1 MKHHRMWGGSRV
13 GNRRQKAR
21 YVTWAL
27 ATLLIVGVFAGSW
40 AITTTL
46 SNGVSRSYQRALAA
60 YDLDLAVT
68 TMAARENTAISSKL
82 PGPIRDF
89 VATLAQARSDES
101 VWDAFGRAPDGF
113 DPYLSLESRIAQ
125 LLNSGDY
132 VGAIRLDR
140 SVENSKSVTIA
151 AALNGQARTAHRQA
165 LRDDARYRL
174 LSRWT
179 HLLLL
184 LALLLLMGGVGLVA
198 YRRERDLRRSSEDS
212 ERKIRALLEHG
223 GDAILLVDSG
233 GMITFAN
240 EACRRVL
247 GAAVDDI
254 LEFRYQELAN
264 SLKSPQ
270 LIDILDLARRSP
282 GELFTET
289 MPIGDDELTIVEV
302 NVCDYSDRPVVGSAI
317 VNIRD
322 ITERL
327 LTQAALTRE
336 ESFSADLME
345 HAPLFVYVKDLDLRF
360 LRVNSVALRI
370 LGRRADEMIGRTAA
384 ELFTAD
390 TAALLEDS
398 DRRAVEEG
406 EFTAEQ
412 SLVLDGMRTPVS
424 ATYFLLREPSGEPYA
439 VVAVAMDLTEV
450 ETLRATERELLA
462 GFAHSTDA
470 MVTSYN
476 GLITSWN
483 AAAEEMFGY
492 AAGDI
497 MGREV
502 GVLVAP
508 SHRDRVPAIAA
519 AVYSGQSVTAAKVMG
534 QRKDGST
541 FVGSLSA
548 APIVDR
554 SGVVI
559 GVSSVIHDRTT
570 EVTLATQLRTDTL
583 TGLPNR
589 EALIDHLNAV
599 IMMDSSEVT
608 GVGPSIYLAKLKMD
622 RFDQLLSVFGGTV
635 AGTFVHIIAD
645 RLATFAPLGAFVAR
659 TESSQFALNYSAT
672 SRADAERFL
681 EGVYEFI
688 TAPIEVDGRNLT
700 VSITVGVSTCTSDDV
715 GIVLSEAALL
725 SQRVRPIGS
734 HPIAFYDDAMHQQL
748 VTDVTLIEELRSAL
762 IERQLVPYFQPIVD
776 LATSEIVGFEA
787 LARWPHDTRGLIA
800 PDQFIG
806 LAEDNGL
813 IVDLGGQIRLEACRQ
828 VVEWQRATSR
838 PSLEMH
844 VNVSAHELKNA
855 DFVTATA
862 TLIEETG
869 VNPQTVVFEITE
881 STLANS
887 DEMMATIREVNALG
901 IRWSVDDFGTGY
913 SSLSYLRRFPIDS
926 MKIDRSF
933 IMESGTSN
941 GAAMVKSIVDIATVL
956 GLSTIAEGIESS
968 EQRDLVA
975 ALGGQRGQGF
985 FWHRPAPAREVYE
998 YLKRSTAGS

>member
-1 MKHHRMWGGSRV
+1 V
-13 GNRRQKAR
+13 GNPRPNVRFAL
-21 YVTWAL
+21 WGL
-27 ATLLIVGVFAGSW
+27 ATLLIVGTFAGSW
-40 AITTTL
+40 VVT
-46 SNGVSRSYQRALAA
+46 SNLTNDISTSFQRSLATIR
-60 YDLDLAVT
+60 LDLEVDT
-68 TMAARENTAISSKL
+68 IAARESFAISSKA
-82 PGPIRDF
+82 PGPIHDF
-89 VATLAQARSDES
+89 MAAVVQARRNEAM
-101 VWDAFGRAPDGF
+101 WDTIERVPVGLDS
-113 DPYLSLESRIAQ
+113 YLSLESRIAQ
-125 LLNSGDY
+125 LLTSGDY
-132 VGAIRLDR
+132 TGAVRLDR
-140 SVENSKSVTIA
+140 SVENSASVTIA
-151 AALNGQARTAHRQA
+151 AALAEQARAEHRQA
-165 LRDDARYRL
+165 LQAIARYRL
-174 LSRWT
+174 LSQWT
-179 HLLLL
+179 HSLFL
-184 LALLLLMGGVGLVA
+184 LALLLSIGGIGLEE
-198 YRRERDLRRSSEDS
+198 YRREGDRRRLSEDS

-247 GAAVDDI
+247 GTAVDDI
-254 LEFRYQELAN
+254 LKLRYQELAH

-270 LIDILDLARRSP
+270 LVDILDLARRSP
-282 GELFTET
+282 GQLFTET
-289 MPIGDDELTIVEV
+289 MPVGDDELTIVEV
-302 NVCDYSDRPVVGSAI
+302 NVCDYEERPAVGSAI

-360 LRVNSVALRI
+360 LRVNSVVARI

-384 ELFTAD
+384 ELFAAD
-390 TAALLEDS
+390 AAELLEDS
-398 DRRAVEEG
+398 DRRAIEEG

-412 SLVLDGMRTPVS
+412 WLVLDGVRTPVL

-439 VVAVAMDLTEV
+439 VAAVAMDLTEV
-450 ETLRATERELLA
+450 EGLRATEREMLA
-462 GFAHSTDA
+462 GFAHTTDA
-470 MVTSYN
+470 MVTSYK

-483 AAAEEMFGY
+483 TAAEEMFGY

-497 MGREV
+497 IGREI

-519 AVYSGQSVTAAKVMG
+519 AVYSGQSVTAESVLG

-548 APIVDR
+548 APIVDG
-554 SGVVI
+554 SGAVI

-599 IMMDSSEVT
+599 MMMDSSGVT
-608 GVGPSIYLAKLKMD
+608 GVGPSIYLAKLKVD
-622 RFDQLLSVFGGTV
+622 RFDQLLSVFGGSI
-635 AGTFVHIIAD
+635 AGTFVHVIAD
-645 RLATFAPLGAFVAR
+645 RLATFAPLGTFVAR
-659 TESSQFALNYSAT
+659 TESSQFALTFSAT

-681 EGVYEFI
+681 EGVHEFI
-688 TAPIEVDGRNLT
+688 TTPIEVDGRNLT
-700 VSITVGVSTCTSDDV
+700 VSITVGISTCTSDDV
-715 GIVLSEAALL
+715 GIVLSRAALL

-734 HPIAFYDDAMHQQL
+734 HPIVFFDDAMHQQL
-748 VTDVTLIEELRSAL
+748 VIDVTLIEELRSAL
-762 IERQLVPYFQPIVD
+762 RERKLVPYYQPIVD
-776 LATSEIVGFEA
+776 LATNEIVGFEA
-787 LARWPHDTRGLIA
+787 LARWPHVTRGLIA

-828 VVEWQRATSR
+828 VVEWQRATSH
-838 PSLEMH
+838 PALEMH

-855 DFVTATA
+855 DIVTATA
-862 TLIEETG
+862 SLIKETG
-869 VNPQTVVFEITE
+869 VDPQTVIFEITE
-881 STLANS
+881 STLADS
-887 DEMMATIREVNALG
+887 SEMMATIREVNSLG

-933 IMESGTSN
+933 VMESGNSK
-941 GAAMVKSIVDIATVL
+941 GAAMVKSIIDIATVL

-985 FWHRPAPAREVYE
+985 FWHRPAPAREVHE
-998 YLKRSTAGS
+998 YLKGSTA

>member
-1 MKHHRMWGGSRV
+1 MWGNRV
-13 GNRRQKAR
+13 GGRRPKAR
-21 YVTWAL
+21 YVIWAL
-27 ATLLIVGVFAGSW
+27 VALLLVATFAASW
-40 AITTTL
+40 ASTSAL
-46 SNGVSRSYQRALAA
+46 SNRISRSYQRALAA
-60 YDLDLAVT
+60 YDLELSVT
-68 TMAARENTAISSKL
+68 KVADRESAAITSKA

-89 VATLAQARSDES
+89 VTSIVLVAGDEA
-101 VWDAFGRAPDGF
+101 VWDTFGRAPVGF
-113 DPYLSLESRIAQ
+113 DSYISLETRIAKF
-125 LLNSGDY
+125 LKSGDY
-132 VGAIRLDR
+132 AEAVRLDR
-140 SVENSKSVTIA
+140 SVENSQSVTIA
-151 AALNGQARTAHRQA
+151 VALDRQARTAHRQA
-165 LRDDARYRL
+165 LRDDARYKL
-174 LSRWT
+174 LSQWA
-179 HLLLL
+179 HLLFL
-184 LALLLLMGGVGLVA
+184 LALLLLIGGIGLVA
-198 YRRERDLRRSSEDS
+198 YRRERDRRRASEDS

-233 GMITFAN
+233 GVITFAN
-240 EACRRVL
+240 EACRRIL
-247 GAAVDDI
+247 RNEPDDI
-254 LEFRYQELAN
+254 LELRYQELAH

-270 LIDILDLARRSP
+270 LVDILDLARRSP
-282 GELFTET
+282 GQLFTET
-289 MPIGDDELTIVEV
+289 APVGDDELTIVEV

-327 LTQAALTRE
+327 LTQAALRRE
-336 ESFSADLME
+336 ESFSTDLME

-360 LRVNSVALRI
+360 LRVNGVVARI
-370 LGRRADEMIGRTAA
+370 LGRRSEEMIGRTAA

-390 TAALLEDS
+390 AAALLEES
-398 DRRAVEEG
+398 DRRAIEEG

-412 SLVLDGMRTPVS
+412 SLVLDGVLTPVL

-439 VVAVAMDLTEV
+439 VAAVAMDLTEV
-450 ETLRATERELLA
+450 EALRATERELLA

-483 AAAEEMFGY
+483 SAAEEMFGY
-492 AAGDI
+492 TAGDI
-497 MGREV
+497 IGREV

-508 SHRDRVPAIAA
+508 SYRDRVPVMAA
-519 AVYSGQSVTAAKVMG
+519 AVYSGQSVTVATVMG
-534 QRKDGST
+534 VRKDGST

-548 APIVDR
+548 APIVD
-554 SGVVI
+554 GAGAVI

-570 EVTLATQLRTDTL
+570 EVTLTTQLRTDAM

-599 IMMDSSEVT
+599 MMMDSSEIT

-622 RFDQLLSVFGGTV
+622 GFDQLLSVFGGTV
-635 AGTFVHIIAD
+635 AGAFIHIVAD
-645 RLATFAPLGAFVAR
+645 RLATFATLGAFVAR

-681 EGVYEFI
+681 EDVHEFI
-688 TAPIEVDGRNLT
+688 TAPIEVDSRNLT
-700 VSITVGVSTCTSDDV
+700 VSITVGVSVCNSTDV
-715 GIVLSEAALL
+715 GMVLSQAALL

-734 HPIAFYDDAMHQQL
+734 HPIVFFDDAMHQQL
-748 VTDVTLIEELRSAL
+748 VTDVTLIDELRSAL

-776 LATSEIVGFEA
+776 LATNEIVGFEA

-800 PDQFIG
+800 PDKFIG

-813 IVDLGGQIRLEACRQ
+813 IVDLGAQIRLEACRQ

-838 PSLEMH
+838 PALEMH
-844 VNVSAHELKNA
+844 VNVSAHELNNSNIIA
-855 DFVTATA
+855 ATA

-869 VNPQTVVFEITE
+869 VDPQTVVFEITE

-887 DEMMATIREVNALG
+887 NEMIATIRRIHALG

-933 IMESGTSN
+933 VMESGTLS

-956 GLSTIAEGIESS
+956 GLSTIAEGIETS

-985 FWHRPAPAREVYE
+985 F
-998 YLKRSTAGS
+998 GSSLDRVGKPVNSWGLLT